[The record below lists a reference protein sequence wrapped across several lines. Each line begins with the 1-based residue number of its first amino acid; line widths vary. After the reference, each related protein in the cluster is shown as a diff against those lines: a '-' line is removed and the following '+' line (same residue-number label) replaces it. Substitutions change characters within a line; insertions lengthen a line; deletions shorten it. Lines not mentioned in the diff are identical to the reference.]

1 MLYRYGSV
9 ASSCERA
16 VSAKTRKDRRL
27 VMTQMLVDLYREKY
41 QLCHL
46 KKLQGKARSGDPR
59 ALDGTRHRE

>member
-1 MLYRYGSV
+1 
-9 ASSCERA
+9 